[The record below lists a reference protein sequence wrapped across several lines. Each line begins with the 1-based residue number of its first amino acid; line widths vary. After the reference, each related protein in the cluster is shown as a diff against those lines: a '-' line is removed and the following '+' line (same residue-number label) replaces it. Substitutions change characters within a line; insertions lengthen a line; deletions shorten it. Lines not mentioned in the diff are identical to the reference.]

1 MDREIDNKCC
11 VYYHFILCVIA
22 FILCL
27 ASIGLYL
34 INAPYKTEDFKRR
47 LKNWK
52 TLPILSISYNND
64 YLNNLQ
70 KKLSQNDEEQLSKMF
85 ELKHMDKSYN
95 YKHLLIE
102 IFQIKITIYVE
113 LIHEIMDYIY
123 QMELNVQ

>member
-47 LKNWK
+47 LKIGK
-52 TLPILSISYNND
+52 H
-64 YLNNLQ
+64 YLYYLY
-70 KKLSQNDEEQLSKMF
+70 
-85 ELKHMDKSYN
+85 H
-95 YKHLLIE
+95 I
-102 IFQIKITIYVE
+102 
-113 LIHEIMDYIY
+113 IMII
-123 QMELNVQ
+123 